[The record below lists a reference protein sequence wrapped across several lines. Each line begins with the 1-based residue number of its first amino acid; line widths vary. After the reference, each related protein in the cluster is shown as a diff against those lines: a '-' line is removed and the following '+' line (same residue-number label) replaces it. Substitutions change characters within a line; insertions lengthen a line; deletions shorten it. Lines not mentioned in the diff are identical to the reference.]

1 MPEPWHTA
9 GADRA
14 VLREKR
20 IVIQSDDGQ
29 DLIQLGK
36 DDDGRWTLT
45 FLDATGNIVLKSGE
59 YASGLYG
66 MQALDAQGT
75 DRVRIGEIDASDYG
89 MRVKNR
95 DGDTIF
101 EVDDGGQVYP
111 YHIIPMGSTG
121 GVSGMLITNSS
132 YGGDGIYYAD
142 WYCTAPNVQIIWGC
156 SFPVGHSSTMD
167 IRVRVYANAQYTTIS
182 ETTGIATSTTGTVTT
197 TLPEGA
203 VGTIVRIQVEAKR
216 ASGSDT
222 LGLQIVAHP
231 RNYG

>member
-1 MPEPWHTA
+1 MPDPWQSI
-9 GADRA
+9 GADQA
-14 VLREKR
+14 ILREKR
-20 IVIQSDDGQ
+20 IVIQDDDGR

-45 FLDATGNIVLKSGE
+45 FLDAGGNVVLKSGE

-66 MQALDAQGT
+66 MQALDAAGS
-75 DRVRIGEIDASDYG
+75 DRVRIGEIAANDYG
-89 MRVKNR
+89 VRIKNR
-95 DGDTIF
+95 DGDTIY
-101 EVDDGGQVYP
+101 EVDDGGQSLP

-142 WYCTAPNVQIIWGC
+142 WYCTAPNVQVIWGC
-156 SFPVGHSSTMD
+156 SFPGGHSSTMD
-167 IRVRVYANAQYTTIS
+167 IRVRAYVGSTYYTLS
-182 ETTGIATSTTGTVTT
+182 ETTGIATSTTGTVDTA
-197 TLPEGA
+197 LPSGA
-203 VGTIVRIQVEAKR
+203 VGTVVRVQVEAKR

>member
-1 MPEPWHTA
+1 MPDPWHSS

-14 VLREKR
+14 VMREKR
-20 IVIQSDDGQ
+20 IVIQDDDGQ

-45 FLDATGNIVLKSGE
+45 FLDANANPVLRSGE
-59 YASGLYG
+59 FSDGLYG
-66 MQALDAQGT
+66 MQALDSAGS
-75 DRVRIGEIDASDYG
+75 DRLRIGEIDADNYG
-89 MRVKNR
+89 LRIKNR
-95 DGDTIF
+95 DGDTIY

-111 YHIIPMGSTG
+111 YLVVPMGSTG
-121 GVSGMLITNSS
+121 GVSGMLITSGS

-142 WYCTAPNVQIIWGC
+142 WYCTGPNVQVIWGC
-156 SFPVGHSSTMD
+156 SFPGGHSSTMD
-167 IRVRVYANAQYTTIS
+167 VRVRTYVNGGYTTVS
-182 ETTGIATSTTGTVTT
+182 ETTAIATSSTGTVNFA
-197 TLPEGA
+197 LPA
-203 VGTIVRIQVEAKR
+203 SAIGTVIRVQVEARR